1 MRRSDMYSTI
11 EISARIHAMRDLCGL
26 SVKDMA
32 EATGL
37 TEEEYIKCETGQRDF
52 PFTFIYKC
60 ADRFGVDIVEL
71 ITGEN
76 PRLADYTVIHDGM
89 GLPIK
94 RRGGF
99 EYNHLASNFK
109 NKMAEPFL
117 VNAPYIEEEQDAEIP
132 LSQQDGQ
139 EFDFIISGSMKF
151 RFEDH
156 EENLIAGDS
165 VYFDSSKP
173 HGMIATSKDGCTF
186 LSVVMKKEGSR

>member
-1 MRRSDMYSTI
+1 MYNTT

-26 SVKDMA
+26 SVEDMA
-32 EATGL
+32 EATGVSV
-37 TEEEYIKCETGQRDF
+37 EEYVKCETGQKDF

-60 ADRFGVDIVEL
+60 ADRFGVDLVEL

-76 PRLADYTVIHDGM
+76 PRLTDYSVVHDGM

-94 RRGGF
+94 RREGF
-99 EYNHLASNFK
+99 EYVHLASNFK
-109 NKMAEPFL
+109 NKATDPYL
-117 VNAPYIEEEQDAEIP
+117 VNAPYREEEQDADIP
-132 LSQQDGQ
+132 LSSQEGQ
-139 EFDFIISGSMKF
+139 EFDYVISGSLKF

-186 LSVVMKKEGSR
+186 LSVVVKEVKK